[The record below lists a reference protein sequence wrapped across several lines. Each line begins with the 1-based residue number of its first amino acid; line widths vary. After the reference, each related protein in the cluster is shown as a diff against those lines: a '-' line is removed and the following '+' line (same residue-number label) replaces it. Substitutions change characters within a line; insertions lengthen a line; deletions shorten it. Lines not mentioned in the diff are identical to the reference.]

1 MTQLSLYEVA
11 TRLRR
16 YITQPLPLLA
26 SNATFVLMNI
36 AEWQQDDPNGTLTVG
51 EFYNLSKYNAD
62 AVLPFNGISSAVA
75 EHLTTIIYNWQK
87 GRNIMPKNT
96 EDNKSLVKEF
106 DLLPAPAYLLAV
118 QILKA
123 TEQGDVLKVTTEQQ
137 QTLSMLTDHLLELL
151 GLSISRNMQDIQTAT
166 IVIE

>member
-1 MTQLSLYEVA
+1 
-11 TRLRR
+11 
-16 YITQPLPLLA
+16 
-26 SNATFVLMNI
+26 
-36 AEWQQDDPNGTLTVG
+36 
-51 EFYNLSKYNAD
+51 
-62 AVLPFNGISSAVA
+62 
-75 EHLTTIIYNWQK
+75 
-87 GRNIMPKNT
+87 MPKNT